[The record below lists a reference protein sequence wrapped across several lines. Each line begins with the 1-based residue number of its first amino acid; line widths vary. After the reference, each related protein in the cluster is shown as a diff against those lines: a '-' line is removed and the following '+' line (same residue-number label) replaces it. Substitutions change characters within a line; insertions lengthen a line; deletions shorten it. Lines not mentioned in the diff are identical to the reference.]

1 MIIAIKG
8 YIGTGKSTVSKIIAN
23 TYGYKYI
30 NADEVVA
37 NLYEDKNIQED
48 VCSIL
53 DLDFFSK
60 KEIGNIVFKNID
72 KLNNLEAY
80 IHPKLEKKLN
90 DFILENKNNVVIDCQ
105 VIDKL
110 NVIHDFEILCV
121 CSKDTILN
129 RIKNRDRRETDEI
142 ESILK
147 IQEQFIVQHS
157 KVLPINTNLD
167 EDGIKEQIDKVLSTF
182 EKFSKK
188 NLYEDD
194 FDD

>member
-8 YIGTGKSTVSKIIAN
+8 YIGTGKSTVSDIIAN

-37 NLYEDKNIQED
+37 SLYEDKNIQED
-48 VCSIL
+48 VCNIL
-53 DLDFFSK
+53 GLDFFSK

-72 KLNNLEAY
+72 KLNDLEAY
-80 IHPKLEKKLN
+80 IHPKLEKKIN

-110 NVIHDFEILCV
+110 NVLYEFEILCV
-121 CSKDTILN
+121 CSKNTILT
-129 RIKNRDRRETDEI
+129 RIKNRDGREIDEI
-142 ESILK
+142 ERILK
-147 IQEQFIVQHS
+147 IQEKFMVQHS

-167 EDGIKEQIDKVLSTF
+167 ENCIRKEIDKVLSTF
-182 EKFSKK
+182 EKFKK
-188 NLYEDD
+188 KDLYEDD